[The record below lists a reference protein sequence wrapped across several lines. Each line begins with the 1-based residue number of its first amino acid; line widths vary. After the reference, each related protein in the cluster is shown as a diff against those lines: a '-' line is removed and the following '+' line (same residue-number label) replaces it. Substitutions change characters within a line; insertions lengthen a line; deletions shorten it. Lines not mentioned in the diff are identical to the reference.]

1 MRYAEARMLKQKM
14 FAPIYYLWSNKVSVP
29 LSFYKCNFC
38 NICEVGVIAFCGNVS
53 LVMTVF

>member
-1 MRYAEARMLKQKM
+1 MLKQKM